1 MLKSDVLH
9 FLERVLPGDM
19 TKVVIVL
26 KGGQGLNVETVFRHE
41 ESYFIM
47 RGRESGSNDEN
58 RGFFVPYDEITYIK
72 LERNVMLHELE
83 KMYNCTTPVT
93 AEAKPET
100 SATGEPK
107 PEPAASTASQTPIP
121 QPLDPATIARNN
133 LLERIRA
140 AKSTV
145 GHATRGK

>member
-1 MLKSDVLH
+1 MLKSDLLEL
-9 FLERVLPGDM
+9 LERIPPSDM

-41 ESYFIM
+41 ETYFIM

-58 RGFFVPYDEITYIK
+58 RAFFVPYDEITYVKI
-72 LERNVMLHELE
+72 ERVVMLHELE
-83 KMYNCTTPVT
+83 KMYNCTAPMAGQAKTEESASPT
-93 AEAKPET
+93 KPE
-100 SATGEPK
+100 
-107 PEPAASTASQTPIP
+107 STAAPITQTPLP